1 MDRNKIREFVRQAH
15 PKRRILTSDVREPP
29 ATTASSDDRDV
40 DAGNLKLS
48 NWKKFGNPP
57 SRSTSRRETPTKE
70 ATMST
75 DSRDS
80 DPREKFRPRKLT
92 GGTADGP
99 ARPKPRTVSG
109 SAPPARG
116 PRQGAGKIALERLDV
131 TGNGAPG
138 DSAQDSLDLLVD
150 EEHGIIGESDSG
162 PEKRR

>member
-1 MDRNKIREFVRQAH
+1 MDRKKIREFVRQAH
-15 PKRRILTSDVREPP
+15 PKRRILTNDVPEPP

-48 NWKKFGNPP
+48 NWKKFGNQP
-57 SRSTSRRETPTKE
+57 SRSTARRETP
-70 ATMST
+70 MST

-80 DPREKFRPRKLT
+80 DPREMFRPRKLT
-92 GGTADGP
+92 GGTADSP
-99 ARPKPRTVSG
+99 ARPNPRTVSG
-109 SAPPARG
+109 NTSAARG
-116 PRQGAGKIALERLDV
+116 SRQGAGKIALERLDV

-138 DSAQDSLDLLVD
+138 DSSQDSLDLLVD